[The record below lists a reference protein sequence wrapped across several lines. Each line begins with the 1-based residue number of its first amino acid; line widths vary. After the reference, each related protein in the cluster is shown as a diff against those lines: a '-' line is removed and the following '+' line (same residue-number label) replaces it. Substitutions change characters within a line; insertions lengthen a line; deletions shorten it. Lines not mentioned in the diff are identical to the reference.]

1 MIRIGSDFISLAHGD
16 GGQKTHDLIRDIFV
30 QAFEHHEEAKWD
42 AALVHCDAN
51 RLAITT
57 DSFVVSPRHFPGG
70 DIGKLAVA
78 GTVNDLA
85 VSFATPKWLTCGLI
99 IEEGFSVDELRQIV
113 LSMAEEARKANVKI
127 IAGDTKVV
135 EHGACDGLF
144 INTTG
149 VGLCDKNHSGIPAIE
164 EGDVILVNGTVG
176 DHGMTLM
183 ALREDLP
190 ITNEVESDCASL
202 NHLIHHLRETHPFAL
217 KFMRDAT
224 RGGLAT
230 TLIEA
235 CSDLH
240 LDLVLEE
247 EEIPLSPPIK
257 GACDLLGYDPL
268 YVANEGK
275 VVMIVKKD
283 EAKRVLQTMKAHPL
297 GEQAAIIGH
306 IKHVECPEGRLFLRT
321 ALGVDKV
328 KRRLPEIQLPRIC

>member
-1 MIRIGSDFISLAHGD
+1 MLRKRPDSISLAHGD
-16 GGQKTHDLIRDIFV
+16 GGQKTHDLIHGIFV
-30 QAFEHHEEAKWD
+30 KAFEHNEEAKWD
-42 AALVHCDAN
+42 AAIVTVASDK
-51 RLAITT
+51 LAITT
-57 DSFVVSPRHFPGG
+57 DSFVVSPRMFPGG

-85 VSFATPKWLTCGLI
+85 VSFATPMWLTCGFI
-99 IEEGFSVDELRQIV
+99 IEEGFPVDELEQIV
-113 LSMAEEARKANVKI
+113 TSMAEEARKANVKI

-135 EHGACDGLF
+135 EHGACDGIF

-149 VGLCDKNHSGIPAIE
+149 VGLYDHVTSPVNAIE
-164 EGDVILVNGTVG
+164 EGDAVIVNGTLG

-190 ITNEVESDCASL
+190 ITNQVESDCTSL
-202 NHLIHHLRETHPFAL
+202 NLLIDVLRKKHPSAIT
-217 KFMRDAT
+217 FMRDAT

-235 CSDLH
+235 CDDFH
-240 LDLVLEE
+240 LDIVLEE
-247 EEIPLSPPIK
+247 DQIPLSPPVK
-257 GACDLLGYDPL
+257 GACDLLGFDPL

-283 EAKRVLQTMKAHPL
+283 NADQLLQTMKDHPL
-297 GEQAAIIGH
+297 GKNAEMIGFVKTTKAA
-306 IKHVECPEGRLFLRT
+306 EGRLLLRT

-328 KRRLPEIQLPRIC
+328 KRRLAEIQLPRIC